1 MVSTHLTSE
10 SSWLLM
16 RDVLSAHLNA
26 VFDFGVD
33 QSQVESSGE
42 NHNIYRIQKLEI
54 KKVLTYLVLVPIE
67 VVEEVVGVLLD
78 ELSSAVALPVA
89 ANEHFPL

>member
-1 MVSTHLTSE
+1 
-10 SSWLLM
+10 M

-42 NHNIYRIQKLEI
+42 NHNI
-54 KKVLTYLVLVPIE
+54 YLVLVPIE